1 MQAHE
6 IFMQRC
12 LQLAMPNIRASAP
25 NPSVG
30 AVLVHENKII
40 SEGCTSPYGG
50 AHAEVNCIN
59 NLLPSYKHKL
69 SESTLY
75 VSLEPCSH
83 FGKTPPCADLIIECK
98 IPEVVIG
105 SKDPNPLVAG
115 SGIEKLL
122 NAGIKVSKFILEND
136 CIELNKRFYT
146 FHQKS
151 RPYIILKWAQ
161 SADGFFAPI
170 NNKQFWITNEAAK
183 TLVHQWRS
191 EEMAIMVAS
200 KTAIIDNPK
209 LNVRLVDGK
218 QPTRILVDRHLK
230 TPITNHLFDDSQ
242 STIVFTSKYSTKFNL
257 NKTEF
262 YQINFEGNWLVEML
276 EILHKKNIQSIIVE
290 GGAILLNQFI
300 NNNLWDEARII
311 TGSKLMHEGIVA
323 PTVIGTNEINFP
335 ISDNSC
341 KIVRNLHP

>member
-1 MQAHE
+1 
-6 IFMQRC
+6 MQRC
-12 LQLAMPNIRASAP
+12 LQLASANIRSCAP

-30 AVLVHENKII
+30 AVLVYNSQII
-40 SEGCTSPYGG
+40 GEGATSAYGG
-50 AHAEVNCIN
+50 PHAEVNCIN
-59 NLLPSYKHKL
+59 NVQPQHRHLINK
-69 SESTLY
+69 STLY

-83 FGKTPPCADLIIECK
+83 FGKTPPCANLIIEKK

-115 SGIEKLL
+115 RGIEKLL

-200 KTAIIDNPK
+200 KTAIIDNPQ

-230 TPITNHLFDDSQ
+230 TPITNHLFDDSL
-242 STIVFTSKYSTKFNL
+242 STIVFTSINSSQFNL
-257 NKTEF
+257 NKTEY

-276 EILHKKNIQSIIVE
+276 EILHKKNIQSVIVE
-290 GGAILLNQFI
+290 GGATLLNQFI
-300 NNNLWDEARII
+300 TTNLWDEARLI
-311 TGSKLMHEGIVA
+311 TGSVNMYEGIA
-323 PTVIGTNEINFP
+323 TPTILGEPQINFR
-335 ISDNSC
+335 ILDNSC
-341 KIVRNLHP
+341 KIIRNLHP